1 MRLPWP
7 VGFLLFLLLI
17 PVVLGGDGL
26 LQDGLIL
33 LIQFNLGIKSE
44 SGIQG
49 KEVVTKIV

>member
-7 VGFLLFLLLI
+7 VGFLLFLLII

-44 SGIQG
+44 SDIQE